1 MTVPLLFPRYREAL
15 AWAIEL
21 HGGVLRKA
29 WPRPLV
35 VHLIAVSSLVWED
48 DGDEDQAVG
57 ALLHDA
63 LVYGGCSLEAIEER
77 FGARVAEIARDATDT
92 RQAFDPGLRP
102 PWLERRQTHIN
113 SIAMLR
119 DHVLPVMAAD
129 KAQECLEW
137 TLLLA
142 QDPAVANRL
151 PGGEVAPLAW
161 YYNSLH
167 HTLNQQPQRQSLAA
181 DPGPQCA
188 GPVLLCTRDEGRF
201 CRPDPALASRLSQ
214 TSPARSF
221 CLSVMQ
227 AFALLG
233 ALLLLLAYVGQQQQL
248 LRSDGLAYQLLNAA
262 GASLLLWRAW
272 ADRSYGFVLL
282 EGFWLV
288 VSLVGLLRLGQ
299 VRR

>member
-167 HTLNQQPQRQSLAA
+167 HTLNQ
-181 DPGPQCA
+181 
-188 GPVLLCTRDEGRF
+188 
-201 CRPDPALASRLSQ
+201 RLSG
-214 TSPARSF
+214 SR
-221 CLSVMQ
+221 
-227 AFALLG
+227 
-233 ALLLLLAYVGQQQQL
+233 
-248 LRSDGLAYQLLNAA
+248 
-262 GASLLLWRAW
+262 SLLILGHSVQVLCSCVPEMRGGS
-272 ADRSYGFVLL
+272 ADQIQR
-282 EGFWLV
+282 WLHDYP
-288 VSLVGLLRLGQ
+288 
-299 VRR
+299 RRHQPDRFA